1 MSSDSPASP
10 SQSKAMTIVG
20 WILTVLPCPLLVMSA
35 TFKLMQSE
43 VVMKG
48 FTEQNW
54 PLNTAV
60 PLGIV
65 ELLSTILYLIPQTT
79 VLGAILL
86 TGYLGGATA
95 VHVRLSE
102 PFWIPV
108 AMGVVLW
115 LGIYLRDPRLRALV
129 PLRSRF

>member
-1 MSSDSPASP
+1 MSTDYQTPLA
-10 SQSKAMTIVG
+10 QSKAMTIAG

-35 TFKLMQSE
+35 AFKLMQSE
-43 VVMKG
+43 VVTKG
-48 FTEQNW
+48 FAEQNW

-65 ELLSTILYLIPQTT
+65 ELLSTILYLIPQTA

-102 PFWIPV
+102 PFWMPV

-115 LGIYLRDPRLRALV
+115 LGIYLRDPRLRALA
-129 PLRSRF
+129 PLRSRI

>member
-1 MSSDSPASP
+1 MSIDSQTPL

-20 WILTVLPCPLLVMSA
+20 WILSVLPCLLLVMSA
-35 TFKLMQSE
+35 TFKLIQSE
-43 VVMKG
+43 QVVEG
-48 FTEQNW
+48 FEKQNW
-54 PLNTAV
+54 PVSTAV

-65 ELLSTILYLIPQTT
+65 ELVSTILYLIPQTA

-86 TGYLGGATA
+86 VGYLGGATA

-115 LGIYLRDPRLRALV
+115 LGIYLRDPRLRKLL
-129 PLRSRF
+129 PLR

>member
-1 MSSDSPASP
+1 
-10 SQSKAMTIVG
+10 MTIVG

-43 VVMKG
+43 VVTKG
-48 FTEQNW
+48 FEEQNW

-65 ELLSTILYLIPQTT
+65 ELVSTILYLIPQTT

-102 PFWIPV
+102 PFWMPV

-115 LGIYLRDPRLRALV
+115 LGIYLRDPRLRALT
-129 PLRSRF
+129 PLRSRI

>member
-1 MSSDSPASP
+1 MSIDSPTLSN
-10 SQSKAMTIVG
+10 QSKAMTIVG

-43 VVMKG
+43 VVTKG
-48 FTEQNW
+48 FEEQNW

-65 ELLSTILYLIPQTT
+65 ELVSTILYLIPQTT

-102 PFWIPV
+102 PFWMPV

-115 LGIYLRDPRLRALV
+115 LGIYLRDPRLRALT
-129 PLRSRF
+129 PLRSRI

>member
-1 MSSDSPASP
+1 MSTDSQTSSTQP
-10 SQSKAMTIVG
+10 KAMTIIG

-43 VVMKG
+43 QVVEG
-48 FTEQNW
+48 FAAQNW

-60 PLGIV
+60 PLGVV
-65 ELLSTILYLIPQTT
+65 ELGSTLLYLIPQTA

-86 TGYLGGATA
+86 VGYLGGATA

-108 AMGVVLW
+108 VMGVVIW
-115 LGIYLRDPRLRALV
+115 LGLYLRDPRIRQLV
-129 PLRSRF
+129 PWRTP